1 MAFGSRRIVGGVT
14 ATAAVWVLS
23 VTLVGGQ
30 AAPAKPA
37 APATAAAPTR
47 AQNQM
52 LAENVFK
59 NVTALR
65 GIPVDEFMGTM
76 GVFSAALGFSC
87 EDCHTASSNDWANYA
102 KDVSP
107 RKTMARQMVR
117 MVAEINKTNFGGRQ
131 VVTCFTCHRGGNRP
145 KVTASLSL
153 LYGAPPPDELD
164 VLIAPAAPG
173 GPTAV
178 QILDKYIAAI
188 GGAPRAAALTSYVAK
203 GTYSGYGPDGEPRP
217 VEIYAK
223 APNQK
228 AVIVRDPGAG
238 DNTTTFSGMAGW
250 ISAPFRPIEVL
261 ELHGAELDSARAEAE
276 LLFPARAKQVLTAMR
291 TGNDFL
297 DERTVLV
304 VQGMK
309 GAAIV
314 TMYFD
319 EETGLLT
326 RLVRSTPSP
335 VGRLPVQIDYSD
347 YRDVAGVKMPHKW
360 RMTWLDGRSNFEMTA
375 IQPNVPI
382 PATRFNRPAPPK
394 PY

>member
-1 MAFGSRRIVGGVT
+1 MYGGV
-14 ATAAVWVLS
+14 ATAAAWVLS

-30 AAPAKPA
+30 AA
-37 APATAAAPTR
+37 
-47 AQNQM
+47 QDQM
-52 LAENVFK
+52 LAENVFQ

-87 EDCHTASSNDWANYA
+87 EDCHTASSNNWANYA
-102 KDVSP
+102 QDVSP
-107 RKTMARQMVR
+107 RKTMARQMVL
-117 MVAEINKTNFGGRQ
+117 MMAEINKTHFGGRQ
-131 VVTCFTCHRGGNRP
+131 VVTCFTCHRGSNRP
-145 KVTASLSL
+145 KVTASLDI
-153 LYGAPPPDELD
+153 LYGTPPPDELD
-164 VLIAPAAPG
+164 VLVLPGEPG

-178 QILDKYIAAI
+178 EILDKYLAAI
-188 GGAPRAAALTSYVAK
+188 GGEQRAAMLTSFVAR
-203 GTYSGYGPDGEPRP
+203 GTYSGYGPEGQPRP

-238 DNTTTFSGMAGW
+238 DNVTIFNGMAGW
-250 ISAPFRPIEVL
+250 ISAPFRPIDVL
-261 ELHGAELDSARAEAE
+261 ELHGAELESARAEAE
-276 LLFPARAKQVLTAMR
+276 LLFPARVKQALTGMR
-291 TGNDFL
+291 TSNDFIN
-297 DERTVLV
+297 DRTVLV
-304 VQGMK
+304 VQGFK

-335 VGRLPVQIDYSD
+335 VGRLPVRTDYSD
-347 YRDVAGVKMPHKW
+347 YRDVDGLMMPFQF
-360 RMTWLDGRSNFEMTA
+360 RVTWLDGRSNFEISE
-375 IQPNVPI
+375 IQQNI
-382 PATRFNRPAPPK
+382 TINDSRFARPAPPK